1 MLTAALWILAVA
13 LIVVGVIGTV
23 LPALPGA
30 ILVFAGVALAAW
42 IDDFARISGWTLGV
56 LAVLTAIAWIVDY
69 VAGVYG
75 ARKAGASAL
84 ALVGA
89 AVGTIVG
96 IFTGFVGLLFMPLV
110 GAAIG
115 EYLAQKD
122 ALRASRVGLATWL
135 GMVVGTVL
143 KVAIAFLMI
152 GIFVGA
158 LLF

>member
-1 MLTAALWILAVA
+1 MTIALWILAVV
-13 LIVVGVIGTV
+13 LVVAGVVGTV

-75 ARKAGASAL
+75 AKKAGASPWAL
-84 ALVGA
+84 AGA
-89 AVGTIVG
+89 AIGTIVG
-96 IFTGFVGLLFMPLV
+96 VFTGLVGLLFMPLA

-115 EYLAQKD
+115 EFLARRD
-122 ALRASRVGLATWL
+122 ALRAGKVGFATWL
-135 GMVVGTVL
+135 GMLAGTVL
-143 KVAIAFLMI
+143 KVAIAFLMV

-158 LLF
+158 LLL